1 MGLLGVER
9 ENMFYSRSRWVSG
22 LSGLLLIVIGLQSQ
36 AIAEQKTTP
45 SKFLPSESRVGQ
57 TTSDLCRQ
65 VFEPQGLAIRRRPTP
80 NSPRVGGVRYRDEV
94 TLVRN
99 SEGIRG
105 PGGRT
110 WIEITYPVRGF
121 ISNGY
126 PDGRSNLV
134 LCSDDL
140 ISQPPQQSAS
150 LCRRIDRR
158 AAPRGV
164 AVRARPSRFSSR
176 VGGVPTGQ
184 EVYLVEDYQLV
195 GDANNEPRNWV
206 EIVEPLAGFI
216 SANTLIMCR

>member
-9 ENMFYSRSRWVSG
+9 ENMFYSGFRWVSG
-22 LSGLLLIVIGLQSQ
+22 LCGLFIIAIGLQYP
-36 AIAEQKTTP
+36 AIADEKNTP
-45 SKFLPSESRVGQ
+45 SKFLPSESKVGQ

-65 VFEPQGLAIRRRPTP
+65 VFEPQGLAIRQRPTP
-80 NSPRVGGVRYRDEV
+80 NSPRVGGVRYRQEV

-99 SEGIRG
+99 YEGIRG

-110 WIEITYPVRGF
+110 WIEITYPVLGF

-134 LCSDDL
+134 LCSEDL

-150 LCRRIDRR
+150 LCRRIDRV

-164 AVRARPSRFSSR
+164 AVRAKPSRFSSR

-184 EVYLVEDYQLV
+184 EVYLVEDYQLID
-195 GDANNEPRNWV
+195 DANNEPRNWV